1 MYKIIKEFKSP
12 TENDDYLYLVESY
25 DNHYLIFKTLDD
37 EGNYYFSDYIHIDLK
52 SFCNSIL
59 KFIESDKYFKP
70 IENFKFDLFSYIGY
84 YTIEISYLLDVSY
97 VSIIELKVE
106 DLLEGL
112 SKLT

>member
-12 TENDDYLYLVESY
+12 TENNDYLYLVESY

-37 EGNYYFSDYIHIDLK
+37 KGNYYFSEYVHIDLK
-52 SFCNSIL
+52 SFCNSLI
-59 KFIESDKYFKP
+59 KFIKGDKYFKP
-70 IENFKFDLFSYIGY
+70 VKNFKFELFSYIEY

-97 VSIIELKVE
+97 VSIIELKAE
-106 DLLEGL
+106 DLLGDL